1 MKITIRNEEEKDFK
15 IVEEITRKTF
25 YNMYIPGCTEHYLVH
40 TMRNHEDFIG
50 ELDFVIEL
58 DGNIIG
64 NIMYTKAIL
73 RDELG
78 IEKTILSFGPL
89 CILPEYQRKGYGKM
103 LLEHSFEKA
112 SQMGYDVVVVIGS
125 PSNYVSRG
133 FKSCKR
139 YNICME
145 NGTFLAPMMVRELK
159 IGALDG
165 RKWVYHESPAMDF
178 DQQDALEFDDKLEKM
193 DKKYQHSQEEF
204 YILSHAIITE

>member
-1 MKITIRNEEEKDFK
+1 
-15 IVEEITRKTF
+15 
-25 YNMYIPGCTEHYLVH
+25 MYIPGCTEHYLVH

-165 RKWVYHESPAMDF
+165 RKWVYHESLAMDF